1 MQDLSVETKDMW
13 EIPRDTITLE
23 TQLGA
28 GQFGK
33 VYKGRCNET
42 AMQGSVDLRFG
53 LH

>member
-33 VYKGRCNET
+33 VYKGKQKLPIQIKALNIC
-42 AMQGSVDLRFG
+42 SVL
-53 LH
+53 